1 MKNGVFSLLKD
12 KHSFVIGGMENVAY
26 REYEL
31 FLEPGDK
38 IFLYTDGLPEA
49 TDAAGKMFGKER
61 ILQAL
66 NEAASASP
74 RDTLNHVADAVNAF
88 VRDAEQFDDLTML
101 CLEYRGLQGSAQK
114 KNELP

>member
-1 MKNGVFSLLKD
+1 
-12 KHSFVIGGMENVAY
+12 MENVAY

-49 TDAAGKMFGKER
+49 TDPAGAMFGKEK
-61 ILQAL
+61 ILEAL
-66 NEAASASP
+66 NEAADASP
-74 RDTLNHVADAVNAF
+74 RDTLNHVTDAVNEF

-101 CLEYRGLQGSAQK
+101 CLEYRGPQGSAQK